1 MTVTDSEALPFLVS
15 LTTRGWVH
23 QLRNIFSEG
32 KCSAVYEVGTIET
45 KSYMRENIN
54 FRTPSSSSTAFF
66 VVLLIFFYPYLYQD
80 KLPSVFPNHTKP
92 SAVKV
97 TKAATLNGKHS
108 EPSYIADLIECKV
121 HNEHLSLIVDLLHLS
136 PAKVMCLAGALEG
149 KNATVVDAKVQL
161 VAPVILQQASWLH
174 LSN

>member
-1 MTVTDSEALPFLVS
+1 M
-15 LTTRGWVH
+15 
-23 QLRNIFSEG
+23 
-32 KCSAVYEVGTIET
+32 
-45 KSYMRENIN
+45 
-54 FRTPSSSSTAFF
+54 
-66 VVLLIFFYPYLYQD
+66 VLLIFFNPYLYQD
-80 KLPSVFPNHTKP
+80 KLPSVFPTHTTL

-97 TKAATLNGKHS
+97 TKATTLNGKHS

-149 KNATVVDAKVQL
+149 KNATVVDAEVQL
-161 VAPVILQQASWLH
+161 VAPVILQQASWLY